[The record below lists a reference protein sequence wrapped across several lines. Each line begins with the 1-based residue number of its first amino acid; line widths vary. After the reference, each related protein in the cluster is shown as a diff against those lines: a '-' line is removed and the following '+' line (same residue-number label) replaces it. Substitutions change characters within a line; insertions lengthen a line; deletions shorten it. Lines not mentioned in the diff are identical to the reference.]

1 MKTTV
6 TQPQESIHVNEDFV
20 NIDTRILD
28 SKHRITLSDKVMKAI
43 TLKTRKVDSYQ
54 ILASKDGDILLRPAV
69 SIPAREAWIYENP
82 GVLKSIRKGLQEAK
96 QGKGEI
102 VHNLDKFLDDL

>member
-20 NIDTRILD
+20 NIDTRPLD
-28 SKHRITLSDKVMKAI
+28 SKHRITLSDKVMKAS

-69 SIPAREAWIYENP
+69 SIPAREVWIYENP
-82 GVLKSIRKGLQEAK
+82 EVLKSIRKGLQEAK

-102 VHNLDKFLDDL
+102 VHDLDKFLDDL